1 MERQLERLII
11 INPEMQELLESKMA
25 NKKAKLTEEQLS
37 DQSVMAQMLA
47 NSTTLRSYEAI
58 MMQYEQ
64 ELEKKTK

>member
-1 MERQLERLII
+1 
-11 INPEMQELLESKMA
+11 MA
-25 NKKAKLTEEQLS
+25 EKKSKLTEEQLN
-37 DQSVMAQMLA
+37 DQSQLAQMLA

>member
-1 MERQLERLII
+1 
-11 INPEMQELLESKMA
+11 MQELLESKMA